1 MRKANI
7 FMHDIF
13 AGILEEKEPGGMY
26 EFTYDD
32 KYNGPPISLTMPVEK
47 KFFIFMGFPKFFEGL
62 LPEGI
67 MLEGLLRQ
75 NKIDKYDYF
84 SQLTSTGNEMIGA
97 ITVKEV
103 K

>member
-1 MRKANI
+1 MRKANV

-13 AGILEEKEPGGMY
+13 AGILEEKKSGETY

-32 KYNGPPISLTMPVEK
+32 KYSGPPISLTMPVDK
-47 KFFIFMGFPKFFEGL
+47 KFFIFTGFPKFFEGL

-84 SQLTSTGNEMIGA
+84 SQLTSTGKELIGA
-97 ITVKEV
+97 VTVEEV